1 MLFVKPKGL
10 KYTDMA
16 IYIDANIK
24 NISET
29 DKNPEIE
36 EKVFKYIY
44 LIIHALACKQKY
56 FYTTEDY
63 DNYSIYAAEQMY
75 MILKKNYNNQ
85 GTIKQGKKVVLI
97 KSSLNYIKA
106 LMYPAKVDYQQKYFT
121 HVFTSGIKGFDEDN
135 MLNILHDDIQDD
147 YKEDILSAINY
158 EFKNISTTINDILDN
173 SLYSKNSVIRNH
185 LYTTC
190 LLNLNRTLWKVK
202 LDINKNK
209 NYKGV
214 IRHLDKNKQDICLWC
229 LDNSYQSYVSILLE
243 RIKNTIN
250 YKIEDTKS
258 YYSLDTNVLDYILDS
273 NYSNIIPTK
282 DNGGE

>member
-121 HVFTSGIKGFDEDN
+121 HVFTSGVRGFDEDN
-135 MLNILHDDIQDD
+135 MLNILHDDIQDN

-158 EFKNISTTINDILDN
+158 EFENISTTINDILNN
-173 SLYSKNSVIRNH
+173 SLYSKNSIIHNR

-190 LLNLNRTLWKVK
+190 LLNLNRALWKVK
-202 LDINKNK
+202 LDIDKNK

-214 IRHLDKNKQDICLWC
+214 IRHLDKNKQDICLWY
-229 LDNSYQSYVSILLE
+229 LDNSYQDYVNILLE

-258 YYSLDTNVLDYILDS
+258 YYSLDTNVLDYILNS
-273 NYSNIIPTK
+273 NYNNIIPTK
-282 DNGGE
+282 DNGEE